1 MSKTIIWILSS
12 VFVLTTGAFLFKNDI
27 YEIYLSNQVHSGLT
41 INNENR
47 AVLCSHHEKFD
58 SESVEQLI
66 TRAKSLL
73 SQIKSLNL
81 NESDLMDKLAE
92 SNGILTKRDRTIL
105 REQAL
110 YRFKHEKC
118 ITGNDYYQE
127 FNDYLTLLNMSK
139 N

>member
-1 MSKTIIWILSS
+1 M
-12 VFVLTTGAFLFKNDI
+12 
-27 YEIYLSNQVHSGLT
+27 
-41 INNENR
+41 
-47 AVLCSHHEKFD
+47 
-58 SESVEQLI
+58 EQLI
-66 TRAKSLL
+66 TRSKTLL

-118 ITGNDYYQE
+118 ITGNDYHQE
-127 FNDYLTLLNMSK
+127 FNDYLTLLNMS
-139 N
+139 NN